1 MRKYI
6 HIPNSLTL
14 VFFLT
19 IPFSAF
25 GFYYQSFLVSLSLL
39 PLLLINFICILNGRF
54 NKKLF
59 IYYLLFIGICFF
71 SSFVRHPIES
81 FLPPLI
87 ILIFLLLPFT
97 TALKLKNLQ
106 RYIIYSFALLSVY
119 SLLELI
125 IGLFSNEMM
134 FNIENSL
141 SLKGST
147 TTYRGIRRLRA
158 GFLEPS
164 VFGLALNFYLLV
176 FIYIK
181 SLSNRFKIFLILLCI
196 FWIILTFSSAA
207 YVGLMI
213 NIIFFIYLK
222 LKSVKFSF
230 KLSWRSILSLFSF
243 GIIITFSIQ
252 NFFDPIYK
260 AFEKILLI
268 PEVIMLANVTGSVG
282 YRINSLIVAPSY
294 IIEAELFE
302 KFFGTGFSNYSEYL
316 ISKFGN
322 NEFSGF
328 YDGQI
333 GNILSAILLSTGLL
347 GFISFIL
354 FIKKALHLNNKI
366 MNIHFLILSLITM
379 VGFGDLTSVWIWG
392 VFFLT
397 VKTLKEINENSF

>member
-1 MRKYI
+1 LRKYI
-6 HIPNSLTL
+6 YIPDSLIL
-14 VFFLT
+14 VLFLT

-25 GFYYQSFLVSLSLL
+25 GFYYQSFLISISLL
-39 PLLLINFICILNGRF
+39 PLIIINFICILNGIF
-54 NKKLF
+54 NKKLI
-59 IYYLLFIGICFF
+59 IYYLLFISICFF

-87 ILIFLLLPFT
+87 ILTFLLLPFT

-106 RYIIYSFALLSVY
+106 KYMIYSFAILSVY

-125 IGLFSNEMM
+125 IGSYSNEIM

-141 SLKGST
+141 NLKGST

-181 SLSNRFKIFLILLCI
+181 SLNNRFKIFLILLCI

-207 YVGLMI
+207 YVALML
-213 NIIFFIYLK
+213 NLIFFIYLK
-222 LKSVKFSF
+222 LRTIKFSF
-230 KLSWRSILSLFSF
+230 KLSLRSILSLFSLVL
-243 GIIITFSIQ
+243 IIAFSVQ
-252 NFFDPIYK
+252 NFFEPIYK

-268 PEVIMLANVTGSVG
+268 PEVIILGNITGSVG
-282 YRINSLIVAPSY
+282 YRINSLIVAPIY
-294 IIEAELFE
+294 IIEAQLFE

-354 FIKKALHLNNKI
+354 FIKRALYINNKI
-366 MNIHFLILSLITM
+366 MNIHLLILSLITM
-379 VGFGDLTSVWIWG
+379 IGFGDLTSIWIWSI
-392 VFFLT
+392 FFLT
-397 VKTLKEINENSF
+397 VKTLKEINENSL